1 MGPGLVK
8 QQRQEIK
15 ESCEGQ
21 PLKSKVVI
29 AIQPVY
35 FLPNVI
41 ELSYYS
47 NTLLTHYILD
57 SVVVT
62 ALYAMLKPK
71 LNELGNLES
80 KKDEPGNNELEIFQS
95 ELVSSALQVCDI
107 LKYEFIFC
115 KPCQNLES
123 VIISTIENLGTAGI
137 IQRIDVRDL
146 ALFLTKPSFKNISL
160 NYL

>member
-15 ESCEGQ
+15 EACEGQ
-21 PLKSKVVI
+21 SLKSKVVI

-47 NTLLTHYILD
+47 NTLLTHYVMESI
-57 SVVVT
+57 VVT
-62 ALYAMLKPK
+62 ALYAMLKPQ
-71 LNELGNLES
+71 LNDAVSNPEF
-80 KKDEPGNNELEIFQS
+80 KKDKPENDELIVYQS

-115 KPCQNLES
+115 KPCQNLEQ
-123 VIISTIENLGTAGI
+123 VIISTIEHLSTSGI
-137 IQRIDVRDL
+137 IYRIYV
-146 ALFLTKPSFKNISL
+146 S
-160 NYL
+160 